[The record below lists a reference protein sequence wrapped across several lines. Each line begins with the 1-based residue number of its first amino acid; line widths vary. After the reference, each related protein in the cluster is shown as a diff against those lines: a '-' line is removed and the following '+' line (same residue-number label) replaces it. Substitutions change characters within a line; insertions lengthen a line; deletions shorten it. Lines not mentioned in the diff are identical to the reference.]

1 MASFHRIKHKDG
13 SLGDIVQCSHDPCT
27 LHGDMDIQAN
37 SLEEAYQK
45 LYDTDNHGYT
55 DKSVIHPRINRKMF
69 SVMKKTAVPFLMV
82 ALMSSLSACGSG
94 NTGYDNSGILDS
106 PSSSISST
114 PSSST
119 SESSSPKIDKQKIK
133 DYSSKAKGKYESV
146 KGRVERYLDD
156 MENSDANSS
165 SSSGTSSSGVPA
177 SLAANTNV
185 GMSDLKSLKVVPDHG
200 RSSSYNRRE
209 WSNSSFAA
217 YGSVSC
223 WSVRDE
229 VIKRQADPGTLRISP
244 DGCSV
249 EAVSFTDPYSGKK
262 ITEDTKQEV
271 AKNIQIDHM
280 VPVSYIDSNG
290 GEAWPSSLK
299 DSYYND
305 MDPGYL
311 IAVSSDEN
319 SLKSDYGPSN
329 YLPTAGAKYQLAY
342 AQDWVS
348 VLKRYASKGANATI
362 EQSDYNTIMNI
373 FDQNGVS

>member
-1 MASFHRIKHKDG
+1 MASFHRITHKDG

-27 LHGDMDIQAN
+27 LHGGMDIQAD

-55 DKSVIHPRINRKMF
+55 DKSVSHPRINRRMF

-82 ALMSSLSACGSG
+82 ALMSSLSACGGG
-94 NTGYDNSGILDS
+94 NAGYDNSEILNN

-114 PSSST
+114 PSSSA

-133 DYSSKAKGKYESV
+133 NYSSKAKDKYESV

-156 MENSDANSS
+156 MENSDAHSS
-165 SSSGTSSSGVPA
+165 SSSGTSSSGVPT
-177 SLAANTNV
+177 SLAANTNI

-200 RSSSYNRRE
+200 RSSSYNRKE

-249 EAVSFTDPYSGKK
+249 EAVSFTDPYSGRK

-290 GEAWPSSLK
+290 GEAWSSSLK

-305 MDPGYL
+305 MDPGHL

-329 YLPTAGAKYQLAY
+329 YLPTAGTKYQLAY

-348 VLKRYASKGANATI
+348 VLKRYASKGVNATI

-373 FDQNGVS
+373 FNQNGVS